1 MKKKILFITPPY
13 HCGVVEVA
21 GRWMPLGFVY
31 LAAAA
36 RRVGW
41 EPIIYDAMTKN
52 HDHTQIKARIRE
64 LAPDCVATTA
74 ITATFPDAL
83 EVLRSAKAVNP
94 GVITLIGGVHPT
106 FMDEEVLEYDG
117 DVVDY
122 VVRGEGERTLEALLR
137 GLDAGAELKGVSG
150 LSFQVDEKLVRTPD
164 RTLMGSLE
172 VSHDEWDLLDWED
185 YTYFVIPKSR
195 LAVVSTARGCTF
207 TCVFC
212 SQQRFW
218 NKSWRARSPEAA
230 AEEILNLQKSK
241 GANVFL
247 IADEYPTQDQ
257 ARWRAFLERL
267 AHAKFDGY
275 LLMETRAADIVRDEA
290 FLPLYR
296 KAGVIHVYV
305 GLEAT
310 DQKTL
315 DFVKKE
321 LELDESKR
329 SLALLREHGMI
340 SETSFVL
347 GFPWETEESL
357 EETLRLSEEYD
368 PDFAHYLAITPWPY
382 ADFYDEMEPH
392 IEVFDYRKYN
402 LIDPIIKPTGMTR
415 MEVDRAIIECY
426 RRFYMGKL
434 RRLASDT
441 DPFRRDYLLRSM
453 RLIMNSSFLK
463 TKMGSLGE
471 MPGEVEKLLR
481 NMK

>member
-1 MKKKILFITPPY
+1 
-13 HCGVVEVA
+13 
-21 GRWMPLGFVY
+21 
-31 LAAAA
+31 
-36 RRVGW
+36 
-41 EPIIYDAMTKN
+41 
-52 HDHTQIKARIRE
+52 
-64 LAPDCVATTA
+64 
-74 ITATFPDAL
+74 
-83 EVLRSAKAVNP
+83 
-94 GVITLIGGVHPT
+94 
-106 FMDEEVLEYDG
+106 
-117 DVVDY
+117 
-122 VVRGEGERTLEALLR
+122 
-137 GLDAGAELKGVSG
+137 
-150 LSFQVDEKLVRTPD
+150 
-164 RTLMGSLE
+164 
-172 VSHDEWDLLDWED
+172 
-185 YTYFVIPKSR
+185 
-195 LAVVSTARGCTF
+195 
-207 TCVFC
+207 
-212 SQQRFW
+212 
-218 NKSWRARSPEAA
+218 
-230 AEEILNLQKSK
+230 
-241 GANVFL
+241 
-247 IADEYPTQDQ
+247 
-257 ARWRAFLERL
+257 
-267 AHAKFDGY
+267 
-275 LLMETRAADIVRDEA
+275 METRAADIVRDEA

-347 GFPWETEESL
+347 GFPWETEQSI